1 MNNRKLKKFLT
12 AGTLYRV
19 IGTDAV
25 FMSLG
30 GFHKGTNNIMSFN
43 GMDIKKHKPVFR
55 ADGRCRLATKKERDA
70 YWETLRLITGNAT
83 GNFTVYH
90 IGGGNQ

>member
-30 GFHKGTNNIMSFN
+30 GFRKGTNNIMSFN
-43 GMDIKKHKPVFR
+43 GMDIKKHKPVSR
-55 ADGRCRLATKKERDA
+55 AEGRCRLATKKEQDA
-70 YWETLRLITGNAT
+70 YWKTLRLITGNAT